1 MEAIHSKG
9 VRRKM
14 KKFKRPTL
22 DGIAFVLFMFGGATM
37 DSEFMLLPAIL
48 VISSLTVLV
57 ISSIKEKKDYYKQNR
72 P

>member
-1 MEAIHSKG
+1 
-9 VRRKM
+9 M

-22 DGIAFVLFMFGGATM
+22 DGIVFVLFMIGGATM
-37 DSEFMLLPAIL
+37 DSESMLLPSIL

>member
-1 MEAIHSKG
+1 
-9 VRRKM
+9 M

-22 DGIAFVLFMFGGATM
+22 DGIAFVLFMIGGATM
-37 DSEFMLLPAIL
+37 DSESMSLPSIL